1 MYWLH
6 SHFAGVYQDGQAVP
20 LYIRPKE
27 DRKNPFDVI
36 ADDEDEVKALK
47 RHDQDPQIIMISD
60 YMEINNWEM
69 KEKMEEWQS
78 ELLCIN
84 TPLLNGRGRV
94 NCATSENLQ
103 KWTESNTTTDKGCV
117 DRSLRPGSENI
128 TFDEE
133 LWYTCTPTDVEVP
146 TYEFDYE
153 TGWGIIHFVNAASH
167 WQYMISIDEHELNFF
182 AADGSYVKPVK
193 GDAFT
198 IGIGERIGVAFRLH
212 TPGEYVLRVSAHDEP
227 QVSNLKIILTH
238 LNMRRLSVNLV
249 LLDMALMMMMIL
261 LNIATRIVKMTLECH
276 QYLSVNLGSTMQV
289 NQYQMMLE

>member
-1 MYWLH
+1 MTTKKVIKPGESFIYRWRAEEHYGLYWLH

-20 LYIRPKE
+20 LYIRPRE
-27 DRKNPFDVI
+27 DRKNPFDI
-36 ADDEDEVKALK
+36 ITDNEEEVEALK
-47 RHDQDPQIIMISD
+47 RHDQDPEIIMISD
-60 YMEINNWEM
+60 YMEINNWEQI
-69 KEKMEEWQS
+69 EKMEEWQS

-133 LWYTCTPTDVEVP
+133 LWYTCTPSDVEIP

-153 TGWGIIHFVNAASH
+153 TGWGIIHFVNSASH

-227 QVSNLKIILTH
+227 QVSNLKNLT
-238 LNMRRLSVNLV
+238 
-249 LLDMALMMMMIL
+249 LLFLTSKGCWSIW
-261 LNIATRIVKMTLECH
+261 
-276 QYLSVNLGSTMQV
+276 Y
-289 NQYQMMLE
+289 Y